1 MNNILSEIK
10 KRRTYYHLSKKSPVS
25 DTMLEHILQETLRHT
40 PTAFNMQSMRL
51 VLLLDKKHDALWDET
66 IRILKEMTPESS
78 FEKTKEK
85 IESFKQAYGTVLFYN
100 DDTVVAS
107 YAEGYP
113 LYRDN
118 FSAWAEQSNGMLQSN
133 VWMVLESYGLGAN
146 LQHYNP
152 LIDTFAGQLAG
163 IPESWRLIA
172 QMPFG
177 TPIQQPAE
185 KTFLPVDERFK
196 VIR

>member
-10 KRRTYYHLSKKSPVS
+10 KRRTYYHLSKKSSIS

-51 VLLLDKKHDALWDET
+51 ILLLDQKHDALWDET
-66 IRILKEMTPESS
+66 IRILKEMTPESA

-85 IESFKQAYGTVLFYN
+85 IKSFKNAYGTVLFYN
-100 DDTVVAS
+100 DERVVSS
-107 YAEGYP
+107 YAEKYP

-118 FSAWAEQSNGMLQSN
+118 FPTWSEQSNGMLQSN
-133 VWMVLESYGLGAN
+133 VWMVLESYKLGAN

-152 LIDTFAGQLAG
+152 LIDAFAGQLAG
-163 IPESWRLIA
+163 IPESWRLVA

-177 TPIQQPAE
+177 VPIQQPSE
-185 KTFLPVDERFK
+185 KTFLPIEDMFK